1 MTKTV
6 DVADVLYV
14 EENAVIADFP
24 ADMPLEDEVFA
35 AVNERFEEIAVQPQV
50 DTHISVLQ
58 MESPMNT
65 DVFSRAKEAAEAGKA
80 FDIRTWILVSD
91 GIKKRALA
99 SQVGDIPGVETK
111 IADTKAEAMKLATA

>member
-1 MTKTV
+1 MTETV
-6 DVADVLYV
+6 DVSDVLYV
-14 EENAVIADFP
+14 EANAVIADFP

-35 AVNERFEEIAVQPQV
+35 AVNERFENLAAQPQV

-65 DVFSRAKEAAEAGKA
+65 DVFSRAMEAAEAGKA
-80 FDIRTWILVSD
+80 FDITTWILVSN

-99 SQVGDIPGVETK
+99 SQVGDIPGIDIEL
-111 IADTKAEAMKLATA
+111 ADTKAEAIELATA